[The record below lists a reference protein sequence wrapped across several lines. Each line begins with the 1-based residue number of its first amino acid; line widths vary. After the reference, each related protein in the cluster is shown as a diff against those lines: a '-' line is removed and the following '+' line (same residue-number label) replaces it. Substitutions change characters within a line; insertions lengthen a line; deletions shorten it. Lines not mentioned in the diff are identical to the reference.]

1 MEEIFSGEYSKKM
14 WEAINTAE
22 TVEDIQDAL
31 YFVCCRIQEL
41 ESKYDNLK
49 EFKTYRRSIKHATR
63 TKNKYRGIHSNL

>member
-41 ESKYDNLK
+41 ETKYDSPK
-49 EFKTYRRSIKHATR
+49 EFKTYRRSIKTCY
-63 TKNKYRGIHSNL
+63 TN